1 VDLENRG
8 VPSEIAARVL
18 SEENEERGNSAEISQ
33 VRKLMRKRG
42 FDPQSASWEEK
53 GKMQA
58 YLYRKGYSASSVR
71 AAMNSESL
79 DSEEFSV

>member
-1 VDLENRG
+1 M
-8 VPSEIAARVL
+8 
-18 SEENEERGNSAEISQ
+18 Q
-33 VRKLMRKRG
+33 VRRLMKKRG
-42 FDPQSASWEEK
+42 FDLNSASWEEK

-71 AAMNSESL
+71 AAMDSELL

>member
-1 VDLENRG
+1 
-8 VPSEIAARVL
+8 VPSDIAVRVL
-18 SEENEERGNSAEISQ
+18 SEENEERGNSAEIMQ
-33 VRKLMRKRG
+33 VRRLMKKRG
-42 FDPQSASWEEK
+42 FDLQSASWEER

-58 YLYRKGYSASSVR
+58 YLYRKGYSTSAVR

>member
-1 VDLENRG
+1 M
-8 VPSEIAARVL
+8 PSEIAARVL
-18 SEENEERGNSAEISQ
+18 SEENEERGNSAEIMQ
-33 VRKLMRKRG
+33 VRRLMKKRG
-42 FDPQSASWEEK
+42 FDLNSASWEEK

-71 AAMNSESL
+71 AAMDSELL